1 MLIFSIIGTLIGAGF
16 ASGQEMYLFF
26 YRFGLNGILGL
37 VLCSMLI
44 SIVIYKTFLIIHT
57 REIYNY
63 EDFLR
68 EIFHSEKLS
77 NISNI
82 IVNAFLLITFYIM
95 ISGFGA
101 YFEQQFEIYA
111 IIGAIILA
119 TISFVVLIKD
129 IDGVK
134 RVNSIVV
141 PVLIVVILII
151 GFLSLKNIYSRSG
164 EIWQVNLEDKF
175 SFDWILQSIVYC
187 SYNMILVIPVLVNLG
202 KYIRKVTSSHVQVA
216 LQPHESK
223 KLNLVAPEKSSD
235 FSYAIK
241 NKKQILVISILSGTI
256 VLVLS
261 LSIFLVLAS
270 MNVDYLRIQMPA
282 VYAIDNNFP
291 QFSGVY
297 GIVILL
303 SIFSTAI
310 SIGISFL
317 KNITKNKNSYPQ
329 FVAIMCISGVLISN
343 FGFSNLVKILFP
355 VFGYLGIVEIIWI
368 LKTNE

>member
-37 VLCSMLI
+37 ILCSLLI

-57 REIYNY
+57 RKIYNY
-63 EDFLR
+63 EDFLQ
-68 EIFHSEKLS
+68 EIFHSKNIS

-82 IVNAFLLITFYIM
+82 IVNAFFLITFFIM

-101 YFEQQFEIYA
+101 YFEQQFEIPA

-129 IDGVK
+129 IEGVK
-134 RVNSIVV
+134 RVNSVIV
-141 PVLIVVILII
+141 PILIIVIFII
-151 GFLSLKNIYSRSG
+151 GFLSLKNIFSGSG
-164 EIWQVNLEDKF
+164 EIWQANFESKYNF
-175 SFDWILQSIVYC
+175 NWILQAVVYC
-187 SYNMILVIPVLVNLG
+187 SYNMILVIPVIVNLG
-202 KYIRKVTSSHVQVA
+202 KYI
-216 LQPHESK
+216 
-223 KLNLVAPEKSSD
+223 
-235 FSYAIK
+235 K
-241 NKKQILVISILSGTI
+241 NKNQIVIVSVFSGAI
-256 VLVLS
+256 VFVLAM
-261 LSIFLVLAS
+261 SIFLVLTS
-270 MNVDYLRIQMPA
+270 VKTDYSRIQMPA

-291 QFSGVY
+291 HFSGVY

-317 KNITKNKNSYPQ
+317 KNITKNKKSYPQ

-343 FGFSNLVKILFP
+343 FGFSNLVKMLFP
-355 VFGYLGIVEIIWI
+355 IFGYLGIVQICCI
-368 LKTNE
+368 LKNKTMKKQIY

>member
-37 VLCSMLI
+37 ILCSLLI

-57 REIYNY
+57 RKIYNY
-63 EDFLR
+63 EDFLQ
-68 EIFHSEKLS
+68 EIFHSKNIS

-82 IVNAFLLITFYIM
+82 IVNAFLLITFFIM

-101 YFEQQFEIYA
+101 YFEQQFEIPA

-129 IDGVK
+129 IEGVK
-134 RVNSIVV
+134 KVNSVIV
-141 PVLIVVILII
+141 PILIIVIFII
-151 GFLSLKNIYSRSG
+151 GFLSLKNIFSGSG
-164 EIWQVNLEDKF
+164 EIWQANFESKY
-175 SFDWILQSIVYC
+175 SFNWIIQAVVYC

-202 KYIRKVTSSHVQVA
+202 KYI
-216 LQPHESK
+216 
-223 KLNLVAPEKSSD
+223 
-235 FSYAIK
+235 K
-241 NKKQILVISILSGTI
+241 NKNQIVIVSVFSGAI
-256 VLVLS
+256 VFVLAM
-261 LSIFLVLAS
+261 SIFLVLTS
-270 MNVDYLRIQMPA
+270 VKTDYSRIQMPA

-291 QFSGVY
+291 HFSGVY

-317 KNITKNKNSYPQ
+317 KNITKNKRSYPQ

-343 FGFSNLVKILFP
+343 FGFSNLVKMLFP
-355 VFGYLGIVEIIWI
+355 IFGYLGIVQICCI
-368 LKTNE
+368 LKNKTMKKQIY

>member
-26 YRFGLNGILGL
+26 YRFGINGILGL
-37 VLCSMLI
+37 VLCSTLV
-44 SIVIYKTFLIIHT
+44 SIVIYKTFMIIHT
-57 REIYNY
+57 RKIYNY

-101 YFEQQFEIYA
+101 YFEQQFSISSV
-111 IIGAIILA
+111 IGATILA
-119 TISFVVLIKD
+119 IISFVVLIKD
-129 IDGVK
+129 IEGVK
-134 RVNSIVV
+134 KVNSIIV

-151 GFLSLKNIYSRSG
+151 GFLSLKYLYIKSG
-164 EIWQVNLEDKF
+164 EIWQVSFESKYSF
-175 SFDWILQSIVYC
+175 SWILQAVVYC

-202 KYIRKVTSSHVQVA
+202 KYI
-216 LQPHESK
+216 
-223 KLNLVAPEKSSD
+223 KS
-235 FSYAIK
+235 
-241 NKKQILVISILSGTI
+241 KKQIAFVSVLSGVI
-256 VLVLS
+256 
-261 LSIFLVLAS
+261 ILVLAMS
-270 MNVDYLRIQMPA
+270 IFFVLTSVKTDYSKIQMPA
-282 VYAIDNNFP
+282 VYAIDNIFP

-297 GIVILL
+297 GNVILL

-317 KNITKNKNSYPQ
+317 KNITKNKKSYPQ
-329 FVAIMCISGVLISN
+329 IVAIMCISGVLISN
-343 FGFSNLVKILFP
+343 FGFSNLVKLLYPI
-355 VFGYLGIVEIIWI
+355 FGYLGILEIWCII
-368 LKTNE
+368 KVKIKNNQNVTVH

>member
-37 VLCSMLI
+37 ILCSLLI
-44 SIVIYKTFLIIHT
+44 SIVIYKTFLIIHI
-57 REIYNY
+57 RKIYNY
-63 EDFLR
+63 EDFLQ
-68 EIFHSEKLS
+68 EIFHSKNIS

-101 YFEQQFEIYA
+101 YFEQQFEIPS

-129 IDGVK
+129 IEGVK
-134 RVNSIVV
+134 KVNSIVV
-141 PVLIVVILII
+141 PILIIVIFII
-151 GFLSLKNIYSRSG
+151 GFLSLKNIFSGSG
-164 EIWQVNLEDKF
+164 EIWQANFESKYNF
-175 SFDWILQSIVYC
+175 NWILQAVVYC
-187 SYNMILVIPVLVNLG
+187 SYNMILVIPVIVNLG
-202 KYIRKVTSSHVQVA
+202 KYI
-216 LQPHESK
+216 
-223 KLNLVAPEKSSD
+223 
-235 FSYAIK
+235 K
-241 NKKQILVISILSGTI
+241 NKNQIVIVSVFSGAI
-256 VLVLS
+256 VFVLAM
-261 LSIFLVLAS
+261 SIFLVLIS
-270 MNVDYLRIQMPA
+270 VKTDYSRIQMPA

-291 QFSGVY
+291 HFSGVY

-317 KNITKNKNSYPQ
+317 KNITKNKRSYPQ

-343 FGFSNLVKILFP
+343 FGFSNLVKMLFP
-355 VFGYLGIVEIIWI
+355 IFGYLGIVQICCI
-368 LKTNE
+368 LKNKTMKKQIY

>member
-37 VLCSMLI
+37 ILCSLLI
-44 SIVIYKTFLIIHT
+44 YIVIYKTFLIIHT
-57 REIYNY
+57 RKIYNY
-63 EDFLR
+63 EDFLQ
-68 EIFHSEKLS
+68 EIFHSKNIS

-101 YFEQQFEIYA
+101 YFEQQFEIPA

-129 IDGVK
+129 IEGVK
-134 RVNSIVV
+134 RVNSVIV
-141 PVLIVVILII
+141 PILIIVIFII
-151 GFLSLKNIYSRSG
+151 GFLSLKNFYSRSG
-164 EIWQVNLEDKF
+164 EIWKLNFESKY
-175 SFDWILQSIVYC
+175 SFNWIIQAVVYC

-202 KYIRKVTSSHVQVA
+202 KYI
-216 LQPHESK
+216 
-223 KLNLVAPEKSSD
+223 
-235 FSYAIK
+235 K
-241 NKKQILVISILSGTI
+241 NKNQIVIVSVFSGAI
-256 VLVLS
+256 VFVLAM
-261 LSIFLVLAS
+261 SIFLVLTS
-270 MNVDYLRIQMPA
+270 VKTDYSRIQMPA

-291 QFSGVY
+291 HFSGVY
-297 GIVILL
+297 GIVILI

-310 SIGISFL
+310 SIGITFL
-317 KNITKNKNSYPQ
+317 KNITKNKKSYPQ

-343 FGFSNLVKILFP
+343 FGFSNLVKMLFP
-355 VFGYLGIVEIIWI
+355 VFGYLGIMQICCIFV
-368 LKTNE
+368 NEKKNV

>member
-37 VLCSMLI
+37 ILCSLLI

-57 REIYNY
+57 RKIYNY
-63 EDFLR
+63 EDFLQ
-68 EIFHSEKLS
+68 EIFHSKNIS

-101 YFEQQFEIYA
+101 YFEQQFEIPA

-129 IDGVK
+129 IEGVK
-134 RVNSIVV
+134 RVNSVIV
-141 PVLIVVILII
+141 PILIIVIFII
-151 GFLSLKNIYSRSG
+151 GFLSLKNIFSGSG
-164 EIWQVNLEDKF
+164 EIWQANFESKYNF
-175 SFDWILQSIVYC
+175 NWILQAVVYC
-187 SYNMILVIPVLVNLG
+187 SYNMILVIPVIVNLG
-202 KYIRKVTSSHVQVA
+202 KYI
-216 LQPHESK
+216 
-223 KLNLVAPEKSSD
+223 
-235 FSYAIK
+235 K
-241 NKKQILVISILSGTI
+241 NKNQIVIVSVFSGAI
-256 VLVLS
+256 VFVLAM
-261 LSIFLVLAS
+261 SIFLVLTS
-270 MNVDYLRIQMPA
+270 VKTDYSRIQMPA
-282 VYAIDNNFP
+282 VYAIDNNF
-291 QFSGVY
+291 QHFSGVY

-317 KNITKNKNSYPQ
+317 KNITKNKKSYPQ

-343 FGFSNLVKILFP
+343 FGFSNLVKMLFP
-355 VFGYLGIVEIIWI
+355 IFGYLGIVQICCI
-368 LKTNE
+368 LKNKTMKKQIY

>member
-37 VLCSMLI
+37 ILCSLLI
-44 SIVIYKTFLIIHT
+44 SIVIYKTFLIIHI
-57 REIYNY
+57 RKIYNY
-63 EDFLR
+63 EDFLQ
-68 EIFHSEKLS
+68 EIFHSKNIS

-82 IVNAFLLITFYIM
+82 IVNAFLLITFFIM

-101 YFEQQFEIYA
+101 YFEQQFEIPA

-129 IDGVK
+129 IEGVK
-134 RVNSIVV
+134 RVNSVIV
-141 PVLIVVILII
+141 PILIIVIFII
-151 GFLSLKNIYSRSG
+151 GFLSLKNIFSGSG
-164 EIWQVNLEDKF
+164 EIWQANFESKYNF
-175 SFDWILQSIVYC
+175 NWILQAVVYC
-187 SYNMILVIPVLVNLG
+187 SYNMILVIPVIVNLG
-202 KYIRKVTSSHVQVA
+202 KYI
-216 LQPHESK
+216 
-223 KLNLVAPEKSSD
+223 KS
-235 FSYAIK
+235 
-241 NKKQILVISILSGTI
+241 KKQIAFVSVLSGVI
-256 VLVLS
+256 IFVLAM
-261 LSIFLVLAS
+261 SIFLVLTG
-270 MNVDYLRIQMPA
+270 VETDYSKIQMPA

-291 QFSGVY
+291 HFSGVY

-317 KNITKNKNSYPQ
+317 KNITKNKKSYPQ

-343 FGFSNLVKILFP
+343 FGFSNLVKMLFP
-355 VFGYLGIVEIIWI
+355 VFGYLGIMQICYIFV
-368 LKTNE
+368 NEKKNV

>member
-57 REIYNY
+57 RKISNY
-63 EDFLR
+63 EEFLQ
-68 EIFHSEKLS
+68 EIFHSKNIS

-101 YFEQQFEIYA
+101 YFEQQFEIPA

-129 IDGVK
+129 IEGVK
-134 RVNSIVV
+134 KVNSIVV
-141 PVLIVVILII
+141 PILIVVILII
-151 GFLSLKNIYSRSG
+151 GFLSLKNFYSRSG
-164 EIWQVNLEDKF
+164 EIWKLNFESKY
-175 SFDWILQSIVYC
+175 SFNWIIQAVVYC

-202 KYIRKVTSSHVQVA
+202 KYI
-216 LQPHESK
+216 
-223 KLNLVAPEKSSD
+223 
-235 FSYAIK
+235 K
-241 NKKQILVISILSGTI
+241 NKNQIVIVSVFSGAI
-256 VLVLS
+256 VFVLAM
-261 LSIFLVLAS
+261 SIFLVLTS
-270 MNVDYLRIQMPA
+270 VKTDYSRIQMPA

-291 QFSGVY
+291 HFSGVY

-317 KNITKNKNSYPQ
+317 KNITKNKRSYPQ

-343 FGFSNLVKILFP
+343 FGFSNLVKMLFP
-355 VFGYLGIVEIIWI
+355 IFGYLGIVQICCI
-368 LKTNE
+368 LKNKTMKKQIY

>member
-37 VLCSMLI
+37 ILCSLLI

-57 REIYNY
+57 RKIYNY
-63 EDFLR
+63 EDFLQ
-68 EIFHSEKLS
+68 EIFHSKNIS

-82 IVNAFLLITFYIM
+82 IVNAFLLITFFIM

-101 YFEQQFEIYA
+101 YFEQQFEIPA

-129 IDGVK
+129 IEGVK
-134 RVNSIVV
+134 KVNSVIV
-141 PVLIVVILII
+141 PILIIVIFII
-151 GFLSLKNIYSRSG
+151 GFLSLKNIFSGSG
-164 EIWQVNLEDKF
+164 EIWQANFESKYNF
-175 SFDWILQSIVYC
+175 NWILQAVVYC
-187 SYNMILVIPVLVNLG
+187 SYNMILVIPVIVNLG
-202 KYIRKVTSSHVQVA
+202 KYI
-216 LQPHESK
+216 
-223 KLNLVAPEKSSD
+223 
-235 FSYAIK
+235 K
-241 NKKQILVISILSGTI
+241 NKNQIVIVSVFSGAI
-256 VLVLS
+256 VFVLAM
-261 LSIFLVLAS
+261 SIFLVLTS
-270 MNVDYLRIQMPA
+270 VKTDYSRIQMPA
-282 VYAIDNNFP
+282 VYAIDNNF
-291 QFSGVY
+291 QHFSGVY

-317 KNITKNKNSYPQ
+317 KNITKNKKSYPQ

-343 FGFSNLVKILFP
+343 FGFSNLVKMLFP
-355 VFGYLGIVEIIWI
+355 IFGYLGIVQICCI
-368 LKTNE
+368 LKNKTMKKQIY

>member
-57 REIYNY
+57 RKISNY
-63 EDFLR
+63 EEFLQ
-68 EIFHSEKLS
+68 EIFHSKNIS

-101 YFEQQFEIYA
+101 YFEQQFEIPA

-129 IDGVK
+129 IEGVK
-134 RVNSIVV
+134 KVNSIVV
-141 PVLIVVILII
+141 PILIVVILII
-151 GFLSLKNIYSRSG
+151 GFLSLKNFYSRSG
-164 EIWQVNLEDKF
+164 EIWKLNFESKY
-175 SFDWILQSIVYC
+175 SFNWIIQAVVYC
-187 SYNMILVIPVLVNLG
+187 SYNMILVMPVLVNLG
-202 KYIRKVTSSHVQVA
+202 KYI
-216 LQPHESK
+216 
-223 KLNLVAPEKSSD
+223 
-235 FSYAIK
+235 K
-241 NKKQILVISILSGTI
+241 NKNQIVIVSVFSGAI
-256 VLVLS
+256 VFVLAM
-261 LSIFLVLAS
+261 SIFLVLTS
-270 MNVDYLRIQMPA
+270 VKTDYSRIQMPA

-291 QFSGVY
+291 HFSGVY

-317 KNITKNKNSYPQ
+317 KNITKNKRSYPQ

-343 FGFSNLVKILFP
+343 FGFSNLVKMLFP
-355 VFGYLGIVEIIWI
+355 IFGYLGIVQICCI
-368 LKTNE
+368 LKNKTMKKQIY

>member
-57 REIYNY
+57 RKIYNY

-101 YFEQQFEIYA
+101 YFEQQFSISSV
-111 IIGAIILA
+111 IGATILA
-119 TISFVVLIKD
+119 IISFVVLIKD
-129 IDGVK
+129 IEGVK
-134 RVNSIVV
+134 KVNSIIV
-141 PVLIVVILII
+141 PVLIVVILNI
-151 GFLSLKNIYSRSG
+151 GFLSLKNIFSRSG
-164 EIWQVNLEDKF
+164 EIWQENFRNKY
-175 SFDWILQSIVYC
+175 SFNWILQAIVYC

-202 KYIRKVTSSHVQVA
+202 KYI
-216 LQPHESK
+216 
-223 KLNLVAPEKSSD
+223 KS
-235 FSYAIK
+235 
-241 NKKQILVISILSGTI
+241 KKQIAFVSVLSGVI
-256 VLVLS
+256 
-261 LSIFLVLAS
+261 ILVLAMS
-270 MNVDYLRIQMPA
+270 IFFVLTSVETDYSKIQMPA
-282 VYAIDNNFP
+282 VYAIDNNFL

-317 KNITKNKNSYPQ
+317 KNIMKNKKSYPQ

-343 FGFSNLVKILFP
+343 FGFSNLVKLLFP
-355 VFGYLGIVEIIWI
+355 IFGYLGIVQICCI
-368 LKTNE
+368 LKKVT

>member
-37 VLCSMLI
+37 ILCSLLI

-57 REIYNY
+57 RKIYNY
-63 EDFLR
+63 EDFLQ
-68 EIFHSEKLS
+68 EIFHSKNIS

-101 YFEQQFEIYA
+101 YFEQQFEIPA

-129 IDGVK
+129 IEGVK
-134 RVNSIVV
+134 RVNSVIV
-141 PVLIVVILII
+141 PILIIVIFII
-151 GFLSLKNIYSRSG
+151 GFLSLKNIFSGSG
-164 EIWQVNLEDKF
+164 EIWQANFESKYNF
-175 SFDWILQSIVYC
+175 NWILQAVVYC
-187 SYNMILVIPVLVNLG
+187 SYNMILVIPVIVNLG
-202 KYIRKVTSSHVQVA
+202 KYI
-216 LQPHESK
+216 
-223 KLNLVAPEKSSD
+223 KS
-235 FSYAIK
+235 
-241 NKKQILVISILSGTI
+241 KKQIAFVSVLSGVI
-256 VLVLS
+256 IFVLAM
-261 LSIFLVLAS
+261 SIFLVLTG
-270 MNVDYLRIQMPA
+270 VETDYSKIQMPA

-291 QFSGVY
+291 HFSGVY

-317 KNITKNKNSYPQ
+317 KNITKNKKSYPQ

-343 FGFSNLVKILFP
+343 FGFSNLVKMLFP
-355 VFGYLGIVEIIWI
+355 VFGYLGIMQICYI
-368 LKTNE
+368 LKNKTMKKQIY